1 MEAVHARADNAQA
14 AVAAVQA
21 DKQELHQQLKASAD
35 TDEKLKA
42 EMQRQCVYQ
51 ARLTSAKSCVMLTM
65 ESCIFLQISDQ
76 ARDSQC

>member
-1 MEAVHARADNAQA
+1 MREEMEALHARADNAQA

-35 TDEKLKA
+35 TNERSKA

-51 ARLTSAKSCVMLTM
+51 ACLTSAKSCVILTLKVCT
-65 ESCIFLQISDQ
+65 SLQI
-76 ARDSQC
+76 